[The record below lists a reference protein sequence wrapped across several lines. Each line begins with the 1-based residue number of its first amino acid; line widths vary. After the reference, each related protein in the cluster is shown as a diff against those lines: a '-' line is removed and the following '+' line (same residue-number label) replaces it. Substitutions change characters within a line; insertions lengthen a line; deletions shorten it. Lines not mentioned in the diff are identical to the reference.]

1 MALMVI
7 TKQWVWGN
15 KLGVKMSTIKLYR
28 HQLSGHSHRAQLF
41 LSILGIKPEII
52 DVDLSNG
59 EHKETHFLEKNIF
72 GQVPV
77 LEDDDTTISDS
88 NAILVYLA
96 TKYDQG
102 GTWFPTL
109 PADAA
114 EVERFLSVAAGQLAN
129 GPAAARLVNVFSV
142 KLDHQAAIEKAHAL
156 LAILEK
162 HLADHDWLA
171 TDKPTIADISNYTY
185 IAHAPEGDVSLEEYP
200 NIKLWL
206 ARIESLPGFIPMTKT
221 EVGLSKVA

>member
-1 MALMVI
+1 MVI